1 MLLTSCVQ
9 NSNVPQNENEVG
21 LVYFRV
27 VISENNQNWKLRIF
41 YIVEYDVTGDVATDF
56 IIMR

>member
-21 LVYFRV
+21 PVYFRV

-41 YIVEYDVTGDVATDF
+41 CIAEYDVTGDVATHF